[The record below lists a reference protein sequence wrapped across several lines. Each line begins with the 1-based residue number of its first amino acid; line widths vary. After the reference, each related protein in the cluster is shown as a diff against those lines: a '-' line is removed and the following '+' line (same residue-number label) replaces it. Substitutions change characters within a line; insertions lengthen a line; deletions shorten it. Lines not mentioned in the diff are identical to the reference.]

1 MEETLLDL
9 IGTTSVST
17 VLTAKL
23 LFRQITAS
31 NIQKLSLNDRN
42 SHKMYDDS
50 LMDVATGGECN
61 CFLHNQRHLVTNN

>member
-17 VLTAKL
+17 TVLAAKL

-31 NIQKLSLNDRN
+31 NIQKLSLNYRN
-42 SHKMYDDS
+42 SHKMYNDS
-50 LMDVATGGECN
+50 LMDVATW
-61 CFLHNQRHLVTNN
+61 

>member
-17 VLTAKL
+17 TVLAAKL

-31 NIQKLSLNDRN
+31 NIQKLSLNYRN
-42 SHKMYDDS
+42 SHKMYNGS
-50 LMDVATGGECN
+50 LMDVATW
-61 CFLHNQRHLVTNN
+61 